1 MKQTRWMSF
10 VESVANV
17 LVGYGVA
24 VLTQMLVFP
33 LFGMRASVS
42 DNLLIGVI
50 FTVVS
55 LARSFTL
62 RRVFESLRR

>member
-24 VLTQMLVFP
+24 VLTQMLVFRFLECEHP
-33 LFGMRASVS
+33 YLTTCSSA
-42 DNLLIGVI
+42 L
-50 FTVVS
+50 
-55 LARSFTL
+55 
-62 RRVFESLRR
+62 SLRWCPWPGVLLCGGCLRV

>member
-24 VLTQMLVFP
+24 VLTQMLVFRFLECEHP
-33 LFGMRASVS
+33 
-42 DNLLIGVI
+42 
-50 FTVVS
+50 
-55 LARSFTL
+55 
-62 RRVFESLRR
+62 